1 MVIPAEKFKKIKMP
15 YSQINIFMS
24 KYFLIIL
31 FSIVCMKNFNE
42 SANQI
47 NITLNGIHLA
57 LTLRGLL
64 SLSNKRFYLHGFKY
78 YFHSQI

>member
-42 SANQI
+42 SAN
-47 NITLNGIHLA
+47 
-57 LTLRGLL
+57 
-64 SLSNKRFYLHGFKY
+64 
-78 YFHSQI
+78 